1 VIRRSRTRRFVDAL
15 LRDRRPPRFE
25 AGGTE
30 DAAMLQ
36 VAAALRGARTASDL
50 PSAEFVAA
58 LEGRLRDELDAPP
71 RPAALPS
78 RRGFLIGGG
87 VAAAATAGVAVDLG
101 LRHSD
106 EDRITTQ
113 GELVPVA
120 GTWLQVAT
128 LADLADGRPRRF
140 SAGSIQGVLVPRP
153 DGTVHALSA
162 VCTHMGCLLEARSD
176 SLLCPCHGASFD
188 LGGVPRDHEYLTTPL
203 PRLRS
208 RVVGDSVQV
217 LAV

>member
-1 VIRRSRTRRFVDAL
+1 VIRRSRTRRFVEAL

-25 AGGTE
+25 ADPE
-30 DAAMLQ
+30 DAGMLQ
-36 VAAALRGARTASDL
+36 VATSLRGARTATDL
-50 PSAEFVAA
+50 PSADYVAR
-58 LEGRLRDELDAPP
+58 LEQRLRDELEAPP
-71 RPAALPS
+71 RPVAQPS

-87 VAAAATAGVAVDLG
+87 VAAAAAAGVAVDLG

-106 EDRITTQ
+106 NDPVTTQ

-140 SAGSIQGVLVPRP
+140 SAGSIEGVLVPRP

>member
-1 VIRRSRTRRFVDAL
+1 MIRRSRTRRFVDAL

-25 AGGTE
+25 AAGTD

-58 LEGRLRDELDAPP
+58 LEERLRDELDAPP
-71 RPAALPS
+71 RPAAQPS

-87 VAAAATAGVAVDLG
+87 VAAAAAAGVAVDLG

-106 EDRITTQ
+106 NDRVTTQ

-188 LGGVPRDHEYLTTPL
+188 LGGVPLDHEYLTTPL

>member
-1 VIRRSRTRRFVDAL
+1 VIRRSRTRRFVEAL

-25 AGGTE
+25 ADPE
-30 DAAMLQ
+30 DAGMLQ
-36 VAAALRGARTASDL
+36 VATSLRGARTATDL
-50 PSAEFVAA
+50 PSAEFVSG
-58 LEGRLRDELDAPP
+58 LERRLRDELDAPP
-71 RPAALPS
+71 RPAQPS

-87 VAAAATAGVAVDLG
+87 VAAAAAAGVAVDLG

-106 EDRITTQ
+106 TDRTQ
-113 GELVPVA
+113 GELVPSA
-120 GTWLQVAT
+120 GGWQQVAT

-140 SAGSIQGVLVPRP
+140 RAGSVEGVLVPRP

-162 VCTHMGCLLEARSD
+162 VCTHMGCVLQTRSD

-188 LGGVPRDHEYLTTPL
+188 LGGQPLDREYLTTPL

-208 RVVGDSVQV
+208 RVVGDRVEV
-217 LAV
+217 LVV